1 MKLSVRSMAAG
12 AITFVVAAC
21 TAVQA
26 PITGRTQYMA
36 VPEQTVVNTG
46 AQNYAAEIGRYA
58 KEGHLNADA
67 AETARVKRLATR
79 IVQQARTIRP
89 EAASWSWN
97 VSVANYTD
105 VNAHCYPGGK
115 IVVYS
120 GLIRKLSLTDDELA
134 AVMAHE
140 VSHAL
145 AQHQR
150 EAISEKMTEQLILGI
165 LDVALVAASK
175 GGQRYNPQMAAN
187 LSAQVSSLM
196 FTLPYSRDREYEA
209 DRIGLT
215 LMVRAGFDPH
225 AMETVFQKMRANAF
239 GGPSFLSTHPA
250 SSDRIA
256 AIEAAINSDPELSGR
271 QFAYAS
277 YVAPAVTPVRAPPAA
292 SVLPETSRYQVL
304 KGSGPDDAKRFG
316 AQGKAGDANA
326 LLALGL
332 MELRGTGIPMDKL
345 SAAKHI
351 EDAATRGH
359 PIAMNEVGNLYA
371 VGVGIDRDDVKAI
384 SWYRKAE
391 ALGVVMAKTNLGLV
405 YYLGRGVPV
414 DQSKA
419 ASLLE
424 TPAAAGVPLAQRVLG
439 VMYVEGKGVP
449 KDVTKGWELL
459 ERAAAAKDK
468 IAQGN
473 LGFYLIKGQV
483 VPRNVRDGVGYLEQA
498 ADNGHV
504 VAMRM
509 LGDIYAKGAG
519 VPQDANKAVKY
530 FERAGALNDSISLTS
545 LGVLYIAG
553 ETVPDLPY
561 GKLVP
566 ADPAK
571 SFGYVKRAADMG
583 NEAARYMVGIMYFR
597 GLGVEKNDT
606 LAEFNVRLSAERGY
620 AQAQYIA
627 GQAFAKGVVVDK
639 DEDEGIRWFK
649 LAAAQNHAKAKEELK
664 KRGID
669 PAAASAIDGI
679 RCKDTEGAE
688 FIQPQGSCPAGSS
701 PTLVQCKAGDG
712 PEFEAL
718 SGHCPE
724 GTSKIENRSR
734 Q

>member
-1 MKLSVRSMAAG
+1 MKLSIRSMAAG

-36 VPEQTVVNTG
+36 VPEQTIVNTG

-89 EAASWSWN
+89 EAAAWSWN

-120 GLIRKLSLTDDELA
+120 GLIRKLNLTDDELA

-175 GGQRYNPQMAAN
+175 GGQRYNPQAAAN
-187 LSAQVSSLM
+187 LSVQVSNLM
-196 FTLPYSRDREYEA
+196 FSLPYSREREYEA

-225 AMETVFQKMRANAF
+225 AMETVFQKMMGNAF

-250 SSDRIA
+250 NSDRIA
-256 AIEAAINSDPELSGR
+256 AIEAAINSDPELTGR
-271 QFAYAS
+271 QFTYAS
-277 YVAPAVTPVRAPPAA
+277 LSAPAAVPAPKAPTITPQA
-292 SVLPETSRYQVL
+292 SRFQVL
-304 KGSGPDDAKRFG
+304 RGNGPGDAKRFEI
-316 AQGKAGDANA
+316 QGLAGDANA
-326 LLALGL
+326 QLALGL
-332 MELRGTGIPMDKL
+332 MELRGVGIPMDKQA
-345 SAAKHI
+345 AAKHI
-351 EDAATRGH
+351 EDAANRGH
-359 PIAMNEVGNLYA
+359 PVAMNEIGNLYA
-371 VGVGIDRDDVKAI
+371 VGAGVERDDAKAT
-384 SWYRKAE
+384 SWYQKA
-391 ALGVVMAKTNLGLV
+391 ADLGVVMAKTNLGLV

-414 DQSKA
+414 DQAKA
-419 ASLLE
+419 AALFE
-424 TPAAAGVPLAQRVLG
+424 APAAAGVPLAQRVLG
-439 VMYVEGKGVP
+439 YMYVEGKGAP

-459 ERAAAAKDK
+459 ERAAAAKDR

-473 LGFYLIKGQV
+473 LGIYLIKGQV
-483 VPRNVRDGVGYLEQA
+483 VPRNIPDGVSYLEKA

-504 VAMRM
+504 VAMRL

-519 VPQDANKAVKY
+519 VPQDAEKAVKY
-530 FERAGALNDSISLTS
+530 FERAGALNDSVSITS

-566 ADPAK
+566 ADTAK
-571 SFGYVKRAADMG
+571 AFGYFKRAADLG

-597 GLGVEKNDT
+597 GLGVEKSDT

-627 GQAFAKGVVVDK
+627 GQAFAKGVVVEK
-639 DEDEGIRWFK
+639 DEDEAIRWFK

-664 KRGID
+664 TRGID
-669 PAAASAIDGI
+669 PAAASSTNGI
-679 RCKDTEGAE
+679 RCKDAQGAE
-688 FIQPQGSCPAGSS
+688 FVQPLGACPTGSLPVLIQCRS
-701 PTLVQCKAGDG
+701 GDG
-712 PEFEAL
+712 PAFEAL

-724 GTSKIENRSR
+724 GSSKVNPAAPN
-734 Q
+734 

>member
-1 MKLSVRSMAAG
+1 MKLSIRSMAAG

-36 VPEQTVVNTG
+36 VPEQTIVNTG

-89 EAASWSWN
+89 EAAAWSWN

-120 GLIRKLSLTDDELA
+120 GLIRKLNLTDDELA

-175 GGQRYNPQMAAN
+175 GGQRYNPHAAAN
-187 LSAQVSSLM
+187 LSVQVSNLM
-196 FTLPYSRDREYEA
+196 FSLPYSREREYEA

-225 AMETVFQKMRANAF
+225 AMETVFQKMMGNAF

-250 SSDRIA
+250 NSDRIA
-256 AIEAAINSDPELSGR
+256 AIEAAINSDPELNGR
-271 QFAYAS
+271 QFASAS
-277 YVAPAVTPVRAPPAA
+277 FSVPAAVPAPSAPAARIPQANRF
-292 SVLPETSRYQVL
+292 QIL
-304 KGSGPDDAKRFG
+304 KGNGPDDAKRFEV
-316 AQGKAGDANA
+316 QGKAGDTNA

-332 MELRGTGIPMDKL
+332 MELRGAGIPMDKQA
-345 SAAKHI
+345 AAKHI

-359 PIAMNEVGNLYA
+359 PIAMNEIGNLYA
-371 VGVGIDRDDVKAI
+371 VGAGIERDDAKAI
-384 SWYRKAE
+384 SWYQKA
-391 ALGVVMAKTNLGLV
+391 ADLGVVMAKANLGLV
-405 YYLGRGVPV
+405 YLGRGAPA
-414 DQSKA
+414 DQPKA

-424 TPAAAGVPLAQRVLG
+424 ASASAGVPLAQRVLG
-439 VMYVEGKGVP
+439 FMYIKGKGVP

-459 ERAAAAKDK
+459 ERAAAAKDS
-468 IAQGN
+468 IAQAN
-473 LGFYLIKGQV
+473 LGFYLIKGEI
-483 VPRNVRDGVGYLEQA
+483 VPKNVRDGVSYLEQA

-504 VAMRM
+504 IAMRM
-509 LGDIYAKGAG
+509 LGDIYGKGDSI
-519 VPQDANKAVKY
+519 PQDSTKSIVY
-530 FERAGALNDSISLTS
+530 LERAASYGDGPSVLS
-545 LGVLYIAG
+545 LGYLYIVG
-553 ETVPDLPY
+553 KTNPDLPIA
-561 GKLVP
+561 KFVP
-566 ADPAK
+566 ADPPKA
-571 SFGYVKRAADMG
+571 FGYFKRAADLG
-583 NEAARYMVGIMYFR
+583 NEVARYMVGMMYFQ

-627 GQAFAKGVVVDK
+627 GQAFAKGVVVEK
-639 DEDEGIRWFK
+639 DEDEAIRWFK

-664 KRGID
+664 TRGID
-669 PAAASAIDGI
+669 PAAASSTNGI
-679 RCKDTEGAE
+679 RCKDAQGAE
-688 FIQPQGSCPAGSS
+688 FVQHLGACPTGSS
-701 PTLVQCKAGDG
+701 PVLVQCRSGDG
-712 PEFEAL
+712 PAFEAL

-724 GTSKIENRSR
+724 GTSKVNAVAPN
-734 Q
+734 